1 MPDISAIQNTPD
13 VSFIDNKTIDDV
25 RGDMVADFEAFML
38 QATGSKV
45 SLGRASV
52 HRMILYSAAAQIY
65 QAMQYVDRAG
75 KQSLLKYSYSEFL
88 DNLALLKGVTR
99 EPAKAAT
106 TTIRFTASATRTL
119 ATPIPAG
126 TRVSSSGSIYFS
138 TMEYAEIPAG
148 SLTVDVLA
156 ECTATGNAGNG
167 LAPGE
172 VSTIVDPVP
181 YIISAVNQNT
191 TEGGADVENDE
202 SLAERVY
209 LAPGAYSTAGPEDGY
224 LYHAKKYNAAIGDV
238 VATSDHEAG
247 QVDIVFIM
255 ADGSKPG
262 AAMISGQPG
271 YDPGQLTAMISG
283 LQAYL
288 SGKTIRPMTDK
299 LTVKAP
305 EEVTYSINLTY
316 YINRSDSARAVAIQ
330 AAVAQAVEEYKTW
343 QRTIGRDVNPSQ
355 LAAMVMEAGAKRVT
369 VTAPTFA
376 AVAAT
381 KVAAL
386 TGSATVTY
394 GGLEDD

>member
-126 TRVSSSGSIYFS
+126 
-138 TMEYAEIPAG
+138 

-156 ECTATGNAGNG
+156 ECTATGDAGNG

-181 YIISAVNQNT
+181 YITSAVNQNT

-262 AAMISGQPG
+262 
-271 YDPGQLTAMISG
+271 TAMISG

>member
-1 MPDISAIQNTPD
+1 MHDISAIQNTPD

-25 RGDMVADFEAFML
+25 RGDMVADFEAFMTE
-38 QATGSKV
+38 ASGSRV

-65 QAMQYVDRAG
+65 QAMQYIDRAG

-106 TTIRFTASATRTL
+106 TTIRFTASAARTL

-126 TRVSSSGSIYFS
+126 TRISSSGSVYFQ
-138 TMEYAEIPAG
+138 TTEYAEILAG
-148 SLTVDVLA
+148 NLTVDVPA
-156 ECTATGNAGNG
+156 ECTVTGKDGNG
-167 LAPGE
+167 LAIGE
-172 VSTIVDPVP
+172 VSTIVDPIP
-181 YIISAVNQNT
+181 YITSATNLT
-191 TEGGADVENDE
+191 ATEGGADVEDDAT
-202 SLAERVY
+202 LAERVY

-224 LYHAKKYNAAIGDV
+224 LYHAKAYNAAIGDV
-238 VATSDHEAG
+238 VATSNQEAG

-255 ADGSKPG
+255 ADGSTPG
-262 AAMISGQPG
+262 SS
-271 YDPGQLTAMISG
+271 MISG

-299 LTVKAP
+299 LTVSAP
-305 EEVTYSINLTY
+305 EEIAYNIELTY

-330 AAVAQAVEEYKTW
+330 AAVAQAVEDYKAW

-376 AVAAT
+376 PVAAT

-386 TGSATVTY
+386 SGSASVTY

>member
-181 YIISAVNQNT
+181 YITSAVNQNT

-238 VATSDHEAG
+238 VE
-247 QVDIVFIM
+247 
-255 ADGSKPG
+255 
-262 AAMISGQPG
+262 
-271 YDPGQLTAMISG
+271 
-283 LQAYL
+283 
-288 SGKTIRPMTDK
+288 
-299 LTVKAP
+299 
-305 EEVTYSINLTY
+305 
-316 YINRSDSARAVAIQ
+316 
-330 AAVAQAVEEYKTW
+330 
-343 QRTIGRDVNPSQ
+343 
-355 LAAMVMEAGAKRVT
+355 
-369 VTAPTFA
+369 
-376 AVAAT
+376 
-381 KVAAL
+381 
-386 TGSATVTY
+386 
-394 GGLEDD
+394 

>member
-181 YIISAVNQNT
+181 T
-191 TEGGADVENDE
+191 
-202 SLAERVY
+202 LP
-209 LAPGAYSTAGPEDGY
+209 AP
-224 LYHAKKYNAAIGDV
+224 
-238 VATSDHEAG
+238 
-247 QVDIVFIM
+247 
-255 ADGSKPG
+255 
-262 AAMISGQPG
+262 
-271 YDPGQLTAMISG
+271 
-283 LQAYL
+283 
-288 SGKTIRPMTDK
+288 
-299 LTVKAP
+299 
-305 EEVTYSINLTY
+305 
-316 YINRSDSARAVAIQ
+316 
-330 AAVAQAVEEYKTW
+330 
-343 QRTIGRDVNPSQ
+343 
-355 LAAMVMEAGAKRVT
+355 
-369 VTAPTFA
+369 
-376 AVAAT
+376 
-381 KVAAL
+381 
-386 TGSATVTY
+386 
-394 GGLEDD
+394 

>member
-25 RGDMVADFEAFML
+25 RGDMVADFEAFMTE
-38 QATGSKV
+38 ASGSRV

-65 QAMQYVDRAG
+65 QAMQYIDRAG

-126 TRVSSSGSIYFS
+126 TRISSSGSVYFQ
-138 TMEYAEIPAG
+138 TTEYAEIPAG
-148 SLTVDVLA
+148 DLTVDVPA
-156 ECTATGNAGNG
+156 ECTVTGKDGNG
-167 LAPGE
+167 LAIGE
-172 VSTIVDPVP
+172 VSTIVDPIP
-181 YIISAVNQNT
+181 YITSATNLT
-191 TEGGADVENDE
+191 ATEGGADVEDDAT
-202 SLAERVY
+202 LAERVY

-224 LYHAKKYNAAIGDV
+224 LYHAKAYNAAIGDV
-238 VATSDHEAG
+238 VATSNQEAG
-247 QVDIVFIM
+247 RVDIVFIM
-255 ADGSKPG
+255 ADGSTPG
-262 AAMISGQPG
+262 SS
-271 YDPGQLTAMISG
+271 MISG

-299 LTVKAP
+299 LTVSAP
-305 EEVTYSINLTY
+305 EEIAYNIELTY

-330 AAVAQAVEEYKTW
+330 AAVAQAVEDYKAW

-376 AVAAT
+376 PVAAT

-386 TGSATVTY
+386 SGSASVTY

>member
-1 MPDISAIQNTPD
+1 MPDITAIQNTPD

-138 TMEYAEIPAG
+138 TVEYAEIPAG

-156 ECTATGNAGNG
+156 ECTATGDAGNG

-181 YIISAVNQNT
+181 YITSAVNQNT

-209 LAPGAYSTAGPEDGY
+209 LAPWCIFYGGTGGRIPVPRQEVQRRYWRRGGHQRPRSGPGGYCFHHGRRFQARRGHDLRPAGVPLQQDDPP
-224 LYHAKKYNAAIGDV
+224 HD
-238 VATSDHEAG
+238 G
-247 QVDIVFIM
+247 QVDREST
-255 ADGSKPG
+255 GG
-262 AAMISGQPG
+262 GH
-271 YDPGQLTAMISG
+271 
-283 LQAYL
+283 
-288 SGKTIRPMTDK
+288 
-299 LTVKAP
+299 
-305 EEVTYSINLTY
+305 
-316 YINRSDSARAVAIQ
+316 IQ
-330 AAVAQAVEEYKTW
+330 H
-343 QRTIGRDVNPSQ
+343 
-355 LAAMVMEAGAKRVT
+355 
-369 VTAPTFA
+369 
-376 AVAAT
+376 
-381 KVAAL
+381 
-386 TGSATVTY
+386 
-394 GGLEDD
+394 

>member
-181 YIISAVNQNT
+181 YKAPFPAQHRSPHRCGRRQHRPAASPPACPRRRQ
-191 TEGGADVENDE
+191 
-202 SLAERVY
+202 
-209 LAPGAYSTAGPEDGY
+209 APGSP
-224 LYHAKKYNAAIGDV
+224 
-238 VATSDHEAG
+238 
-247 QVDIVFIM
+247 
-255 ADGSKPG
+255 
-262 AAMISGQPG
+262 
-271 YDPGQLTAMISG
+271 
-283 LQAYL
+283 
-288 SGKTIRPMTDK
+288 
-299 LTVKAP
+299 
-305 EEVTYSINLTY
+305 
-316 YINRSDSARAVAIQ
+316 
-330 AAVAQAVEEYKTW
+330 
-343 QRTIGRDVNPSQ
+343 
-355 LAAMVMEAGAKRVT
+355 
-369 VTAPTFA
+369 
-376 AVAAT
+376 
-381 KVAAL
+381 AAL
-386 TGSATVTY
+386 PGSPA
-394 GGLEDD
+394 

>member
-25 RGDMVADFEAFML
+25 RGDMVADFEAFMTE
-38 QATGSKV
+38 ASGSRV

-65 QAMQYVDRAG
+65 QAMQYIDRAG

-126 TRVSSSGSIYFS
+126 TRISSSGSVYFQ
-138 TMEYAEIPAG
+138 TTEYAEIPAG
-148 SLTVDVLA
+148 DLTVDVPA
-156 ECTATGNAGNG
+156 ECTVTGKDGNG
-167 LAPGE
+167 LAIGE
-172 VSTIVDPVP
+172 VSTIVDPIP
-181 YIISAVNQNT
+181 YITSATNLT
-191 TEGGADVENDE
+191 ATEGGADVEDDAT
-202 SLAERVY
+202 LAERVY

-224 LYHAKKYNAAIGDV
+224 LYHAKAYNAAIGDV
-238 VATSDHEAG
+238 VATSNQEAG
-247 QVDIVFIM
+247 RVDIVFIM
-255 ADGSKPG
+255 ADGSTPG
-262 AAMISGQPG
+262 SS
-271 YDPGQLTAMISG
+271 MISG

-299 LTVKAP
+299 LTVSAP
-305 EEVTYSINLTY
+305 EEIAYNIELTY

-330 AAVAQAVEEYKTW
+330 AAVAQAVEDYKAW

-376 AVAAT
+376 TVAAT

-386 TGSATVTY
+386 SGSASVTY

>member
-1 MPDISAIQNTPD
+1 VPDISAIQNTPD

-148 SLTVDVLA
+148 SLIL
-156 ECTATGNAGNG
+156 
-167 LAPGE
+167 
-172 VSTIVDPVP
+172 
-181 YIISAVNQNT
+181 
-191 TEGGADVENDE
+191 
-202 SLAERVY
+202 
-209 LAPGAYSTAGPEDGY
+209 
-224 LYHAKKYNAAIGDV
+224 
-238 VATSDHEAG
+238 TSDDVFDYMLDVRAINDNIDTRRGSLFDEYTEARTAKFQMHSMEDYDRLK
-247 QVDIVFIM
+247 QVSAARRYSKSQVARKTLSPNIRTHSNGESAFLHHPFLVSHAVIGV
-255 ADGSKPG
+255 GSVTSTLVSITLETTLPFWGMNTFCRLKR
-262 AAMISGQPG
+262 
-271 YDPGQLTAMISG
+271 
-283 LQAYL
+283 YL
-288 SGKTIRPMTDK
+288 
-299 LTVKAP
+299 
-305 EEVTYSINLTY
+305 
-316 YINRSDSARAVAIQ
+316 
-330 AAVAQAVEEYKTW
+330 
-343 QRTIGRDVNPSQ
+343 
-355 LAAMVMEAGAKRVT
+355 
-369 VTAPTFA
+369 
-376 AVAAT
+376 
-381 KVAAL
+381 
-386 TGSATVTY
+386 
-394 GGLEDD
+394 

>member
-126 TRVSSSGSIYFS
+126 
-138 TMEYAEIPAG
+138 

-181 YIISAVNQNT
+181 YITSAVNQNT

-262 AAMISGQPG
+262 A
-271 YDPGQLTAMISG
+271 DMISG

-288 SGKTIRPMTDK
+288 SGKTLRPMTDK

-355 LAAMVMEAGAKRVT
+355 HGHGGRRQACHRDRADVRGGGRHQGGSIDRIGHRDVWRAGR
-369 VTAPTFA
+369 
-376 AVAAT
+376 
-381 KVAAL
+381 
-386 TGSATVTY
+386 
-394 GGLEDD
+394 

>member
-25 RGDMVADFEAFML
+25 RGDMVADFEAFMTE
-38 QATGSKV
+38 ASGSRV

-65 QAMQYVDRAG
+65 QAMQYIDRAG

-126 TRVSSSGSIYFS
+126 TRISSSGSVYFQ
-138 TMEYAEIPAG
+138 TTEYAEIPAG
-148 SLTVDVLA
+148 DLTVDVPA
-156 ECTATGNAGNG
+156 ECTVTGKDGNG
-167 LAPGE
+167 LAIGE
-172 VSTIVDPVP
+172 VSTIVDPIP
-181 YIISAVNQNT
+181 YITSATNLT
-191 TEGGADVENDE
+191 ATEGGADVEDDAT
-202 SLAERVY
+202 LAERVY

-224 LYHAKKYNAAIGDV
+224 LYHAKAYNAAIGDV
-238 VATSDHEAG
+238 VATSNQEAG

-255 ADGSKPG
+255 ADGSTPG
-262 AAMISGQPG
+262 SS
-271 YDPGQLTAMISG
+271 MISG

-299 LTVKAP
+299 LTVSAP
-305 EEVTYSINLTY
+305 EEIAYNIELTY

-330 AAVAQAVEEYKTW
+330 AAVTQAVEDYKAW

-376 AVAAT
+376 PVAAT

-386 TGSATVTY
+386 SGSASVTY

>member
-181 YIISAVNQNT
+181 YITSAVNQNT

-209 LAPGAYSTAGPEDGY
+209 LAPGAYSTAGP
-224 LYHAKKYNAAIGDV
+224 
-238 VATSDHEAG
+238 
-247 QVDIVFIM
+247 VDIVFIM

-262 AAMISGQPG
+262 A
-271 YDPGQLTAMISG
+271 AMISG